1 MPRLLTLLLVTISF
15 LCSTLQA
22 LAQEYPYHP
31 ANKDEIVGFWRLI
44 PVAEYRKPHQITPD
58 PWPSMCQWFA
68 YYDDGS
74 LKTIEK
80 LREPCGNLS
89 NASLSEAMKNTPAI
103 ISWKHSAAAKLT
115 QQPSLISVTRSD
127 VKNYLELWDVL
138 YVTEAFPKEKPEFL
152 PGDLILN
159 LVDMKTGKALYIRH
173 LRRLNTE

>member
-1 MPRLLTLLLVTISF
+1 MLRLLTFLFITTSF

-68 YYDDGS
+68 YYDDGT

-89 NASLSEAMKNTPAI
+89 NASLGEAMKNTPAI
-103 ISWKHSAAAKLT
+103 ISWKHSAPAKLT
-115 QQPSLISVTRSD
+115 QQPSLVSVTRSD
-127 VKNYLELWDVL
+127 VKNYLEL
-138 YVTEAFPKEKPEFL
+138 
-152 PGDLILN
+152 
-159 LVDMKTGKALYIRH
+159 
-173 LRRLNTE
+173 